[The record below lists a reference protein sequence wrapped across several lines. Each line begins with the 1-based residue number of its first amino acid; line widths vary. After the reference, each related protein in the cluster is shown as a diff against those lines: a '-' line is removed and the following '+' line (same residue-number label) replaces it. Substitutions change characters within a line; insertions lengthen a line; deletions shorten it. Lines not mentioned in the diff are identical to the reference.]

1 VKNITFYIGH
11 SFDLAYYYRLIPL
24 IKSFGNFKIS
34 CIIIKNV
41 YILQVQNIDFYL
53 KTLFDDVIIIEQEYI
68 PHEFSLNF
76 ISNFK
81 KIFYV
86 LNKIK
91 SIENKEIL
99 ISFDKSSQIIS
110 VIKSRFKKSILLQT
124 YSKENISKNYKLGVL
139 PTIVSNFYNVISGA
153 NFKIIKINK
162 FSNLIVHHH
171 IIKEKS
177 EVIFLSNNVNIANR
191 FSLNYLNSNQ
201 IKIKKV
207 LIFGSR
213 FLSWDYFNKSH
224 IHKLLKVY
232 RLLLEAYPESSFFY
246 KPHPLE
252 KGVEFQFLQKHV
264 FGNRISLISDIV
276 NTEFFLLNKSDFS
289 FTFSIGSTSSRSAYD
304 FGVNSYVFYKYLQLP
319 FEIEA
324 TYDNIFIDQP
334 NEFFIYKLETINTL
348 PPLGFYDSYMEYFER
363 VIKGLQS
370 N

>member
-1 VKNITFYIGH
+1 
-11 SFDLAYYYRLIPL
+11 
-24 IKSFGNFKIS
+24 
-34 CIIIKNV
+34 
-41 YILQVQNIDFYL
+41 
-53 KTLFDDVIIIEQEYI
+53 
-68 PHEFSLNF
+68 
-76 ISNFK
+76 
-81 KIFYV
+81 
-86 LNKIK
+86 
-91 SIENKEIL
+91 
-99 ISFDKSSQIIS
+99 
-110 VIKSRFKKSILLQT
+110 
-124 YSKENISKNYKLGVL
+124 
-139 PTIVSNFYNVISGA
+139 VISGA

-162 FSNLIVHHH
+162 FSNLILHHH

-224 IHKLLKVY
+224 IDKLLKVY
-232 RLLLEAYPESSFFY
+232 RLLLEVYPESRFFY

-252 KGVEFQFLQKHV
+252 KGFEFQFLQKHV
-264 FGNRISLISDIV
+264 FGNRISLISNMV

-348 PPLGFYDSYMEYFER
+348 PPLSFYDSYMEYFER
-363 VIKGLQS
+363 VIKGL
-370 N
+370 

>member
-1 VKNITFYIGH
+1 
-11 SFDLAYYYRLIPL
+11 
-24 IKSFGNFKIS
+24 
-34 CIIIKNV
+34 
-41 YILQVQNIDFYL
+41 
-53 KTLFDDVIIIEQEYI
+53 
-68 PHEFSLNF
+68 
-76 ISNFK
+76 
-81 KIFYV
+81 
-86 LNKIK
+86 
-91 SIENKEIL
+91 
-99 ISFDKSSQIIS
+99 
-110 VIKSRFKKSILLQT
+110 
-124 YSKENISKNYKLGVL
+124 
-139 PTIVSNFYNVISGA
+139 
-153 NFKIIKINK
+153 
-162 FSNLIVHHH
+162 
-171 IIKEKS
+171 
-177 EVIFLSNNVNIANR
+177 
-191 FSLNYLNSNQ
+191 
-201 IKIKKV
+201 
-207 LIFGSR
+207 
-213 FLSWDYFNKSH
+213 
-224 IHKLLKVY
+224 
-232 RLLLEAYPESSFFY
+232 LEAYPESSFFY